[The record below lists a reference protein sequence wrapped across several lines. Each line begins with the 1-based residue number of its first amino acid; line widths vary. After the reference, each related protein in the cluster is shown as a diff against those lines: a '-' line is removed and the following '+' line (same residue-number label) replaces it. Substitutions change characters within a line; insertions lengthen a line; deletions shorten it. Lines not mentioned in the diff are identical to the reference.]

1 MLYGPGR
8 PAPDGAAPAYE
19 SERYVRPILP
29 ALAFISIGLMFAPVI
44 GQQRVPVTIAL
55 VPSVPSGSTFIAA
68 EKGYFRDAGLDV
80 RIERIDSLSKA
91 VAFVA
96 TNQVQVGQGGINAG
110 YFNAVAEGL
119 PIVMALESGSTP
131 LYHQIILRPELK
143 DKIKTVADLK
153 GRKVGISSPGSTSVY
168 EIGMVL
174 AAAGLRI
181 KDIDLKYLAFT
192 QMGAALAN
200 GALDAA
206 LEVAPFTDIAI
217 EQKIAV
223 PWIDPEEGYIKRLP
237 LTNVAYIANVEWIKQ
252 SPDVAKRLFL
262 ALAHGG
268 RDYCQAY
275 HHGPNRAEVVDIMVK
290 SRIVADRDLLDRM
303 DWQARSP
310 DGEFSL
316 DSVDSVQTFFKQE
329 AIIDKT
335 APRERLVD
343 ASFAQA
349 AAKELGP
356 FELVNKSSKLLGCR

>member
-1 MLYGPGR
+1 MR
-8 PAPDGAAPAYE
+8 P
-19 SERYVRPILP
+19 VLP
-29 ALAFISIGLMFAPVI
+29 ALFFVCIGLMFAPVV
-44 GQQRVPVTIAL
+44 GQQRTAVTIAL

-68 EKGYFRDAGLDV
+68 EKGYFDAAGLDV
-80 RIERIDSLSKA
+80 KIERIDSLSKA
-91 VAFVA
+91 MAFVA

-110 YFNAVAEGL
+110 YFNGVAEGL
-119 PIVMALESGSTP
+119 PVVMALESGSTP
-131 LYHQIILRPELK
+131 LYHRILVRPELK

-174 AAAGLRI
+174 ASAGLRI

-206 LEVAPFTDIAI
+206 LEVAPFSDIAI
-217 EQKIAV
+217 EQKIAA
-223 PWIDPEEGYIKRLP
+223 PWIDPEDGYIKQLP
-237 LTNVAYIANVEWIKQ
+237 LTNVAYIANTEWIKQ
-252 SPDVAKRLFL
+252 SPDAAKRLFV
-262 ALAHGG
+262 ALAHAG

-275 HHGPNRAEVVDIMVK
+275 HHGPNRAQVVDIMVK
-290 SRIVADRDLLDRM
+290 NKIVADRDLLDRM

-310 DGEFSL
+310 NGEFNL

-335 APRERLVD
+335 APRDRLVD

-349 AAKELGP
+349 AAKELAP
-356 FELVNKSSKLLGCR
+356 FQLLNKSSTLQGCR

>member
-1 MLYGPGR
+1 
-8 PAPDGAAPAYE
+8 
-19 SERYVRPILP
+19 VRPVLP
-29 ALAFISIGLMFAPVI
+29 ALAFICIGLLFAPVI
-44 GQQRVPVTIAL
+44 GRQRTALTIAL
-55 VPSVPSGSTFIAA
+55 VPSVSAGATFIAA
-68 EKGYFRDAGLDV
+68 DKGYFRDAGLDV
-80 RIERIDSLSKA
+80 KIERIDSLGKA
-91 VAFVA
+91 VAFLA
-96 TNQVQVGQGGINAG
+96 SNQVQVGQGGIDAG
-110 YFNAVAEGL
+110 TFNGVAEGL

-131 LYHQIILRPELK
+131 LYHRILVRPQLQ

-174 AAAGLRI
+174 ASAGVRI

-206 LEVAPFTDIAI
+206 LEVAPFSDVAIA
-217 EQKIAV
+217 QKIAV

-237 LTNVAYIANVEWIKQ
+237 LTNVAYIANTDWIKQ
-252 SPDVAKRLFL
+252 SPDVAKRLFV
-262 ALAHGG
+262 ALARAG

-275 HHGPNRAEVVDIMVK
+275 HHGPNRAEVLDIMVK
-290 SRIVADRDLLDRM
+290 NKTVADRDLLDRM
-303 DWQARSP
+303 DWPARSP
-310 DGEFSL
+310 DGAFDL

-349 AAKELGP
+349 AAKELGA
-356 FELVNKSSKLLGCR
+356 FDLVNKSSKLSGCR

>member
-1 MLYGPGR
+1 M
-8 PAPDGAAPAYE
+8 
-19 SERYVRPILP
+19 RPILP
-29 ALAFISIGLMFAPVI
+29 ALAFVSIGLLFAPVI
-44 GQQRVPVTIAL
+44 GPQRTSVTIAL
-55 VPSVPSGSTFIAA
+55 VPSVPAGSTFIAA
-68 EKGYFRDAGLDV
+68 DKGYFSAAGLDV
-80 RIERIDSLSKA
+80 KIERIDSLNKA

-96 TNQVQVGQGGINAG
+96 TNQVQVGQGGIDAG
-110 YFNAVAEGL
+110 YFNGVAEGL

-131 LYHQIILRPELK
+131 LYHQILLRPELK
-143 DKIKTVADLK
+143 NQIKTVADLK
-153 GRKVGISSPGSTSVY
+153 GRKVGISPPGSTSVY

-174 AAAGLRI
+174 ADAGLRI

-206 LEVAPFTDIAI
+206 LEVAPFADIAI

-237 LTNVAYIANVEWIKQ
+237 LTNVAYIANTEWIKQ
-252 SPDVAKRLFL
+252 SPEVAKRLFV
-262 ALAHGG
+262 ALAHAG

-290 SRIVADRDLLDRM
+290 NKIVTDHDLLDRM

-310 DGEFSL
+310 DGEFNL

-356 FELVNKSSKLLGCR
+356 FALANKSSKLMGCR

>member
-1 MLYGPGR
+1 M
-8 PAPDGAAPAYE
+8 
-19 SERYVRPILP
+19 RPILP

-44 GQQRVPVTIAL
+44 RQQHTAVTISL
-55 VPSVPSGSTFIAA
+55 VPSVPSGSTFVAA
-68 EKGYFRDAGLDV
+68 DKGYFGAAGLDV
-80 RIERIDSLSKA
+80 KIERIDSLSKA

-110 YFNAVAEGL
+110 YFNGVAEGL
-119 PIVMALESGSTP
+119 PVVMALESGSTP
-131 LYHQIILRPELK
+131 LYHKILVRPGLK
-143 DKIKTVADLK
+143 DQIKTVADLK
-153 GRKVGISSPGSTSVY
+153 GRRVGISSPGSTSVY

-174 AAAGLRI
+174 ASAGLRI
-181 KDIDLKYLAFT
+181 KDIDLKYLAST

-217 EQKIAV
+217 EQKVAA
-223 PWIDPEEGYIKRLP
+223 PWIDPEEGYIKQLP
-237 LTNVAYIANVEWIKQ
+237 LANVAYIANTEWIKS
-252 SPDVAKRLFL
+252 SPNVAKRLFV
-262 ALAHGG
+262 ALARAG

-290 SRIVADRDLLDRM
+290 NKIAADRDLLDRM

-310 DGEFSL
+310 DGAFNL
-316 DSVDSVQTFFKQE
+316 DSLDSVQTFFKQE

-335 APRERLVD
+335 APRDRLVD

-349 AAKELGP
+349 AARELGP
-356 FELVNKSSKLLGCR
+356 FALANPSSELEGCR

>member
-1 MLYGPGR
+1 M
-8 PAPDGAAPAYE
+8 
-19 SERYVRPILP
+19 RPILP

-44 GQQRVPVTIAL
+44 RQHGTQVSIAL
-55 VPSVPSGSTFIAA
+55 VPSVPSGATFIAA
-68 EKGYFRDAGLDV
+68 DKGYFGAAGLDV
-80 RIERIDSLSKA
+80 KIERIDSLSKA

-96 TNQVQVGQGGINAG
+96 TNQVQVGQGDIDAG
-110 YFNAVAEGL
+110 YFNDVAEGL
-119 PIVMALESGSTP
+119 PVVMALESGSSP
-131 LYHQIILRPELK
+131 LYHKILVRPELK
-143 DKIKTVADLK
+143 DTIKTVADLK
-153 GRKVGISSPGSTSVY
+153 GHRVGISSPGSTSVY

-174 AAAGLRI
+174 ASAGLRI
-181 KDIDLKYLAFT
+181 KDIDLKYLAFS

-217 EQKIAV
+217 EQKIAA
-223 PWIDPEEGYIKRLP
+223 PWIDPEEGYIKQLP
-237 LTNVAYIANVEWIKQ
+237 LTNVAYVANTEWIKS
-252 SPDVAKRLFL
+252 SPDVAKRLFV
-262 ALAHGG
+262 ALARAG

-290 SRIVADRDLLDRM
+290 NKIVADRDLLDRM
-303 DWQARSP
+303 DWQGRSP
-310 DGEFSL
+310 DGALNL

-335 APRERLVD
+335 APRERLID

-356 FELVNKSSKLLGCR
+356 FALANPSSELEGCR

>member
-1 MLYGPGR
+1 
-8 PAPDGAAPAYE
+8 
-19 SERYVRPILP
+19 
-29 ALAFISIGLMFAPVI
+29 MFAPVI
-44 GQQRVPVTIAL
+44 GQQRIPVTIAL

-68 EKGYFRDAGLDV
+68 DKGYFSAAGLDV
-80 RIERIDSLSKA
+80 KIERIDSLSKA

-96 TNQVQVGQGGINAG
+96 TNQVQVGQGGISAG

-119 PIVMALESGSTP
+119 PITLALESGSTP

-153 GRKVGISSPGSTSVY
+153 GRRVGISAPGSTSVY

-174 AAAGLRI
+174 ASAGLRI

-192 QMGAALAN
+192 QMGPALAN

-206 LEVAPFTDIAI
+206 LEVAPFSNIAI
-217 EQKIAV
+217 EQKIAA
-223 PWIDPEEGYIKRLP
+223 PWIDPEDGYIKQLP
-237 LTNVAYIANVEWIKQ
+237 LTNVAYIANTEWIKQ
-252 SPDVAKRLFL
+252 SPDVARRLFV
-262 ALAHGG
+262 ALAHAG

-275 HHGPNRAEVVDIMVK
+275 HHGPNRAEVVDIMLK
-290 SRIVADRDLLDRM
+290 NKIVADSDLLDKM
-303 DWQARSP
+303 EWQARSP
-310 DGEFSL
+310 NGEFDL
-316 DSVDSVQTFFKQE
+316 DGVDSVQTFFKQE
-329 AIIDKT
+329 AIIDKI

-349 AAKELGP
+349 AAKELGR